1 MLSIFP
7 QLLPFTLLGIF
18 LVRITVALVVLYI
31 AYQISFTKREEL
43 IKKLELAK
51 HSFSRGSVLTVG
63 ITTLVASG
71 FLLVGFLTQISS
83 LVCGYLLLNIMMLD
97 SGKEKVLGQT
107 KLFYTTISVI
117 CLSFLFLGAGFFAVD
132 LPL

>member
-18 LVRITVALVVLYI
+18 IVRIIIGLVVFYL
-31 AYQISFTKREEL
+31 AYQTLFTKRQIF
-43 IKKLELAK
+43 IKKLNSVNHPFAK
-51 HSFSRGSVLTVG
+51 GSVVIIGLS
-63 ITTLVASG
+63 TLISSS
-71 FLLVGFLTQISS
+71 FMIVGFLTQISS
-83 LVCGYLLLNIMMLD
+83 LVCGYLLLNLMILD

-107 KLFYTTISVI
+107 KLFYITISII

>member
-18 LVRITVALVVLYI
+18 IIRVAIGIIIFYI
-31 AYQISFTKREEL
+31 AYQTLFTKREEFV
-43 IKKLELAK
+43 KKLKIAK
-51 HSFSRGSVLTVG
+51 HPFSRGSVVIVG
-63 ITTLVASG
+63 LSTLISSS
-71 FLLVGFLTQISS
+71 FLIAGFLTQISS
-83 LVCGYLLLNIMMLD
+83 LVCGYLLLNLMMLD

-107 KLFYTTISVI
+107 KLFYITISII

>member
-7 QLLPFTLLGIF
+7 QLLSFTLLGIF
-18 LVRITVALVVLYI
+18 LIRIIIGLVIFYI
-31 AYQISFTKREEL
+31 AYQMAFTKREKL

-51 HSFSRGSVLTVG
+51 HPFSKSSVVIVGFSTLISSSFL
-63 ITTLVASG
+63 I
-71 FLLVGFLTQISS
+71 VGFLTQISS
-83 LVCGYLLLNIMMLD
+83 IVSGYLLLNIMMLD
-97 SGKEKVLGQT
+97 SGKEKILGQT
-107 KLFYTTISVI
+107 KLFYITISII